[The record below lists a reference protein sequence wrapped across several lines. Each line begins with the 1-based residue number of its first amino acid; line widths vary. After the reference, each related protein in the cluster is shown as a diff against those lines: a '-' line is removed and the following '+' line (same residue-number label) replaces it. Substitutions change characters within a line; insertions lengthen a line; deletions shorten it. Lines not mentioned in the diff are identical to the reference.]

1 MSKSC
6 FEDLRRKFGT
16 FCADYFVSDHSHRM
30 RPFYARFVSG
40 ESQGVDAFSVSWK
53 KGRGFCHPPVGLLSR
68 VVCKAERERAKG
80 VLVAPDWP
88 GSGRL
93 AVVEDRVRIGSL
105 ILAETVSLRLEC
117 PREIILDTF
126 RGVPKFL
133 FNVYLFNF

>member
-1 MSKSC
+1 M
-6 FEDLRRKFGT
+6 
-16 FCADYFVSDHSHRM
+16 
-30 RPFYARFVSG
+30 
-40 ESQGVDAFSVSWK
+40 
-53 KGRGFCHPPVGLLSR
+53 GLLSR
-68 VVCKAERERAKG
+68 VVHKNERERAKG

-117 PREIILDTF
+117 PREIISDTF